1 MWAKRSLWER
11 STRVPLIISVPNG
24 VRGELCSKPVELLSI
39 FPTLSEICDLPHPN
53 QIDGLSIKRLLENP
67 QSKWYHPAITTFN
80 KGNHSVRSERYRYI
94 RYADGSEE
102 LYDHKT
108 DSNEWNNLVN
118 DLKYSKVRESH
129 IKGLSI
135 IK

>member
-1 MWAKRSLWER
+1 M
-11 STRVPLIISVPNG
+11 
-24 VRGELCSKPVELLSI
+24 RGELCSKPVELLSI

-67 QSKWYHPAITTFN
+67 QSKWDHPAITTFN
-80 KGNHSVRSERYRYI
+80 KGNHSIRSERYRYI

-102 LYDHKT
+102 LYDHTT